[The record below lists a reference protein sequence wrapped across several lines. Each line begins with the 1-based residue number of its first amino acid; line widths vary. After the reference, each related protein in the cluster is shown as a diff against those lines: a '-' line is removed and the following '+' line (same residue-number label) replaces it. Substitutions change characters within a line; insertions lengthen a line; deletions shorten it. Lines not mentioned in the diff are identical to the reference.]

1 MTEHHEST
9 PASTDREQE
18 LELEI
23 ARLKAEIETLR
34 GDDPTEVT
42 SRFLTMAAETVDRAV
57 ADARREADEILVEIS
72 SEAEARRDEATR
84 VAAEAEAMAE
94 QLLADADRA
103 QEAVEEATEKAAAI
117 KAEAEAEAEAMI
129 AEERAKIASEIDA
142 VAEIRNSL
150 DEERA
155 ALDSYHESLQRRV
168 KELAASMVTFMHDEL
183 PMGGAGELGAVPLDI
198 HDAVDDRST
207 DVAVDDE
214 VFSDVAVDDDH
225 DEDDMA
231 ATAEA
236 FASESADEVADPWT
250 EMLGAAIPEH
260 DRIVDVPDSA
270 VDEIPAGPPF
280 GFAAPV
286 DDDAKPAS
294 GGLFSRMRSKADDEP
309 ADGFGSF
316 LGGAAGDE
324 VENDGDDAPG
334 LFGMLG
340 SRLVESTPP
349 ATLAEALDTEDIED
363 EAFRQFLDGDDA
375 PDPSRDWLLRP
386 EQS

>member
-9 PASTDREQE
+9 SASSDREQE

-103 QEAVEEATEKAAAI
+103 QEAVEEANEKAAAI
-117 KAEAEAEAEAMI
+117 KAEAEAEAEALI

-142 VAEIRNSL
+142 VVEIRNAL

-155 ALDSYHESLQRRV
+155 ALERYHESLQHRV

-183 PMGGAGELGAVPLDI
+183 PMGGSGELVAVPLDI
-198 HDAVDDRST
+198 DGPA
-207 DVAVDDE
+207 AE
-214 VFSDVAVDDDH
+214 VFADAAPDDDTTEV
-225 DEDDMA
+225 DTTQVDTAEVETAEVETA
-231 ATAEA
+231 ATAEEFGDA
-236 FASESADEVADPWT
+236 PADEVADPWT
-250 EMLGAAIPEH
+250 EVLGAAIPEH

-270 VDEIPAGPPF
+270 IDEIPAGPF
-280 GFAAPV
+280 SGFVPLV
-286 DDDAKPAS
+286 EDDDARPAS
-294 GGLFSRMRSKADDEP
+294 GGLFSRMRSTPENEPSDERADHDDAGE
-309 ADGFGSF
+309 DGG
-316 LGGAAGDE
+316 
-324 VENDGDDAPG
+324 DAPG

-340 SRLVESTPP
+340 SRLVQSTPP
-349 ATLAEALDTEDIED
+349 ATLAEALDTDDIED
-363 EAFRQFLDGDDA
+363 QAFRQFLDGDDA

>member
-18 LELEI
+18 LEIEI

-34 GDDPTEVT
+34 GDDPAEVT

-103 QEAVEEATEKAAAI
+103 QEAVEEANERAAAI

-129 AEERAKIASEIDA
+129 AEERARIASEIDA
-142 VAEIRNSL
+142 VAEIRSAL

-155 ALDSYHESLQRRV
+155 ALESYHESLQRRV

-183 PMGGAGELGAVPLDI
+183 PMGGTGELVAVPLDNDE
-198 HDAVDDRST
+198 HV
-207 DVAVDDE
+207 DE
-214 VFSDVAVDDDH
+214 VFSAAAVDDDDDG
-225 DEDDMA
+225 DEMA
-231 ATAEA
+231 ATVEE
-236 FASESADEVADPWT
+236 FAAAPADEVADPWT

-270 VDEIPAGPPF
+270 IDEIPAGPPF
-280 GFAAPV
+280 GFGIPV
-286 DDDAKPAS
+286 GADDARPAS
-294 GGLFSRMRSKADDEP
+294 GGLFSRMRSTADDELSHERVDTP
-309 ADGFGSF
+309 DDGT
-316 LGGAAGDE
+316 D
-324 VENDGDDAPG
+324 DDDDAPG

-340 SRLVESTPP
+340 SRVVQPTPP
-349 ATLAEALDTEDIED
+349 ATLAEALDADDIED
-363 EAFRQFLDGDDA
+363 QAFRQFLDGDDA